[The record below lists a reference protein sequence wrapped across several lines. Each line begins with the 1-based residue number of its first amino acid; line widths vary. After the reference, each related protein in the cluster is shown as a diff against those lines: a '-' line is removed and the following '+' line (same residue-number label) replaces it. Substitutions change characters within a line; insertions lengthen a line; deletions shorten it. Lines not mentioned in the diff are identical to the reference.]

1 MRTFVV
7 VALLGASLGIS
18 SGSTAQASGNPNGT
32 GQPSASCQLTTS
44 PLGGPNFPGNT
55 GNSPGSAFNGS
66 AGSVYANPGS
76 QGGISSGNTHV
87 VSQYDV
93 ACVHNQSHQ

>member
-1 MRTFVV
+1 MKTLIA
-7 VALLGASLGIS
+7 VALLGSSLGLS
-18 SGSTAQASGNPNGT
+18 SGSVALASGNPNGT
-32 GQPSASCQLTTS
+32 GQPSQSCQSTTS
-44 PLGGPNFPGNT
+44 PSGGPNFPGNT
-55 GNSPGSAFNGS
+55 GSSPGSAFNGS

-76 QGGISSGNTHV
+76 QGGMSSGNSHV